1 MTEWNVAKT
10 AGACCVTGKPL
21 QENAEHYSALF
32 ETAEGFERRDYG
44 LDAWEGPPDEAICFW
59 KARVP
64 AKEEKKRMFVD
75 DDVLVNFFLRLED
88 TRDQLKLNFRFVLGL
103 ILMRK
108 RLLKY
113 EQTVRE
119 DAAEFWVMQLV
130 KEKSPHRVLNPSLD
144 DAQIR
149 EVSGQLTAI
158 LHGDMGDF
166 DEFEA
171 DDEDA
176 DLADAALSPEETDEA
191 PADAK
196 SQAPQSA
203 ESETMPS

>member
-1 MTEWNVAKT
+1 MAEWNVGKT
-10 AGACCVTGKPL
+10 AGTCCVTQKQL
-21 QENAEHYSALF
+21 VENEEHYSALF
-32 ETAEGFERRDYG
+32 ETNEGFERRDYC
-44 LDAWEGPPDEAICFW
+44 LEAWAGPPDEAICFW

-75 DDVLVNFFLRLED
+75 DDVLMNFFMRLADAED
-88 TRDQLKLNFRFVLGL
+88 PLKLNFRFVLGL

-119 DAAEFWVMQLV
+119 DNAEFWVMQFV
-130 KEKSPHRVLNPSLD
+130 KDKTPHRVLNPSLD

-158 LHGDMGDF
+158 LHGDMGHF
-166 DEFEA
+166 DEFDA
-171 DDEDA
+171 DSDA
-176 DLADAALSPEETDEA
+176 DLPDEA
-191 PADAK
+191 ADQSDNTAPED
-196 SQAPQSA
+196 SETEAPQTA
-203 ESETMPS
+203 ES